1 MKRQIISIAV
11 VIIAIIGIG
20 IWGFSRRVPMAVET
34 ATPTDSSAPEY
45 SIPPYVEPTP
55 LPSPTIITGAN
66 WLEEPRKVSEV
77 HLFVGIPE
85 AEFYQIGTIN
95 GDRILVSANWDCTP
109 GGCNTY
115 FFREQGKE
123 YFYVE
128 QDSTQGHQGVLNNGI
143 KFAAGVTLD
152 STSSYIGLRVPK
164 QFSYKGIDFQ
174 SSGAPVLLESISN
187 SEWQGIFKR
196 IDTVAAGELFI
207 RELPQRVDDKT
218 VGPLVFN
225 DFFLKLPS
233 NMYIEVTPQYAFRR
247 DDGTLKV
254 TFNDGTVPTD
264 TYSLGMIRGCGGYGD
279 ATITQPEA
287 SRIRDTGR
295 TATGEAIYEFV
306 DMNDPIVRLHY
317 EYMSDSDG
325 DGIREYYDYNT
336 QTAVPITLQDY
347 ASRHVL
353 LLYKDSL
360 NRWLVI
366 TNPKYGPQAECGK
379 PVIYLYPEQPTH
391 VSVKV
396 GADVTVSEP
405 EYGNGWNVLAE
416 PTGKQTLFWEGTGFG
431 MYPAVNTGF
440 VVAQENLEATLWK
453 HLQQL
458 GLNERESI
466 DFMEFWLPHMPTTP
480 YVRLTWFGTKEMD
493 ELAPLYVRPRPD
505 TVIRIF
511 LDFEGL
517 QKPVTMQPQTLSSIP
532 RKGFTL
538 VEWGGLLNR

>member
-187 SEWQGIFKR
+187 NYSQCQLFK
-196 IDTVAAGELFI
+196 D
-207 RELPQRVDDKT
+207 
-218 VGPLVFN
+218 
-225 DFFLKLPS
+225 
-233 NMYIEVTPQYAFRR
+233 
-247 DDGTLKV
+247 
-254 TFNDGTVPTD
+254 
-264 TYSLGMIRGCGGYGD
+264 
-279 ATITQPEA
+279 
-287 SRIRDTGR
+287 
-295 TATGEAIYEFV
+295 
-306 DMNDPIVRLHY
+306 
-317 EYMSDSDG
+317 
-325 DGIREYYDYNT
+325 
-336 QTAVPITLQDY
+336 
-347 ASRHVL
+347 
-353 LLYKDSL
+353 
-360 NRWLVI
+360 
-366 TNPKYGPQAECGK
+366 
-379 PVIYLYPEQPTH
+379 
-391 VSVKV
+391 
-396 GADVTVSEP
+396 
-405 EYGNGWNVLAE
+405 
-416 PTGKQTLFWEGTGFG
+416 
-431 MYPAVNTGF
+431 
-440 VVAQENLEATLWK
+440 
-453 HLQQL
+453 
-458 GLNERESI
+458 
-466 DFMEFWLPHMPTTP
+466 
-480 YVRLTWFGTKEMD
+480 
-493 ELAPLYVRPRPD
+493 
-505 TVIRIF
+505 
-511 LDFEGL
+511 
-517 QKPVTMQPQTLSSIP
+517 
-532 RKGFTL
+532 
-538 VEWGGLLNR
+538 